1 MIQALLFDLD
11 NTLYSYDEAHEAAF
25 QALTAWARE
34 HLGLEDGDFVR
45 LHREANRT
53 LKARCGG
60 GSATHNRLIR
70 YQILLEGLGL
80 PLRHAPEMAA
90 LCVSS
95 SP

>member
-25 QALTAWARE
+25 RTLTAWARE

-60 GSATHNRLIR
+60 GSATLRGE
-70 YQILLEGLGL
+70 EGLPGDDL
-80 PLRHAPEMAA
+80 PRNLRAVVDEERRTRAHKD
-90 LCVSS
+90 V
-95 SP
+95 